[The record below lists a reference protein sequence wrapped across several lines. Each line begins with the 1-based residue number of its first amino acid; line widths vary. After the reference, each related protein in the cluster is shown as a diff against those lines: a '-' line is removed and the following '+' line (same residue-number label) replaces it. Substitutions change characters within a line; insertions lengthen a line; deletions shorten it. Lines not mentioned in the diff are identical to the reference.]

1 MTRAKNTSAYSPLD
15 YRKRLARI
23 AEQLWADMPLEE
35 SERTYIADALKQIAH
50 GTDANA
56 ALGVKFGRGQKEK
69 DARARE
75 KMSVILH
82 MIAAL
87 VEEGE
92 EADEQLTVE
101 AACKHVMPIACQ
113 LFGDPDGERY
123 DVDYLKKC
131 WYEYDHMR
139 DVVRSTADPDF
150 PYSDI

>member
-1 MTRAKNTSAYSPLD
+1 MTRTKNTGAYKPLD
-15 YRKRLARI
+15 YRKLLARI
-23 AEQLWADMPLEE
+23 AKQLSADLPLKK
-35 SERTYIADALKQIAH
+35 SERTYLADALQKISR
-50 GTDANA
+50 GVDANA

-92 EADEQLTVE
+92 EGDEQLTVE
-101 AACKHVMPIACQ
+101 AACEHVMPSARK

-123 DVDYLKKC
+123 DADYLKKC
-131 WYEYDHMR
+131 WYEYVHMR
-139 DVVRSTADPDF
+139 DVVRITADPDF

>member
-1 MTRAKNTSAYSPLD
+1 MTRAKNTGVYNQLD

-35 SERTYIADALKQIAH
+35 GERTYIADALKQIAH
-50 GTDANA
+50 GADANA

-75 KMSVILH
+75 KMSVIMH
-82 MIAAL
+82 MIAAH

-92 EADEQLTVE
+92 EGEEQLTVE
-101 AACKHVMPIACQ
+101 AACEHVMPIARQ
-113 LFGDPDGERY
+113 LFGDPDGEKY
-123 DVDYLKKC
+123 DAFYLKKC

-139 DVVRSTADPDF
+139 DAMRSTADADF